1 MKRGIITVIVILS
14 IIGMVR
20 WYNRPDNGIH
30 NIGKNVVLI
39 EGECVMI
46 NWDAS
51 EDEAYKAL
59 EAWVSMRAEK

>member
-46 NWDAS
+46 NWHAT
-51 EDEAYKAL
+51 EA
-59 EAWVSMRAEK
+59 EARLGLHRWIELKK